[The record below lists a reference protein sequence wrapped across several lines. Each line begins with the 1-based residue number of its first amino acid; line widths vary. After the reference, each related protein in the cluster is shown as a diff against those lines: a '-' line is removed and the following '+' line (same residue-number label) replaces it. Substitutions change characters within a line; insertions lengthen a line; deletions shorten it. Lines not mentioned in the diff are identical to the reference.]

1 MNSQFVCKI
10 ASLEEFTRKWA
21 IEIQRHPGDNNWRV
35 WRIEALHRF
44 LTGRSVPYY
53 GFLDGTAVC
62 EATALL
68 DPATVQNGAG
78 MMEEH
83 TVYLCAFRTEEP
95 FRGKGYFSRLLTF
108 LQDDLK
114 RKGYTKAVLGVEPGA
129 ADNKAMYQHWGF
141 TELIKTATETDPDGA
156 VTTVEYY
163 GKRL

>member
-35 WRIEALHRF
+35 WRLEALHRF

-95 FRGKGYFSRLLTF
+95 FRGKGYFSRLMRRGARRGG
-108 LQDDLK
+108 QQ
-114 RKGYTKAVLGVEPGA
+114 GYVSALGFYRV
-129 ADNKAMYQHWGF
+129 D
-141 TELIKTATETDPDGA
+141 
-156 VTTVEYY
+156 
-163 GKRL
+163 